1 MEKKDSN
8 ESLVTIEGGENV
20 KAAPPPCGFLKVVVI
35 LLSILVCFLIPFL
48 IYYFFLFFLGF
59 PINKWLRGLAIY
71 FWRGGSETSGEDPLP
86 SQGGDTC
93 TSPGED
99 SRGGTPQSGEGVGAP
114 QSNRGVG
121 TPLSGERVRAPQSG
135 EGVEAPQSGEALR
148 APQSDRGVGT
158 PQSGEGVEAP
168 QSDRGVGT
176 PQSGEGVEAPQ
187 SDRGVGTPQ
196 SSEALRAPQSDRGV
210 GTPQSGERVG
220 TRQSDGGVRA
230 SPLWNSVVRP
240 LAQKLIGP
248 QSLPRLIVR
257 DQFFGHTP
265 HVNGKDGGPETL
277 PEKVVPPVP
286 LTLSGQEKRFLGLGV

>member
-158 PQSGEGVEAP
+158 PQSGE
-168 QSDRGVGT
+168 
-176 PQSGEGVEAPQ
+176 
-187 SDRGVGTPQ
+187 
-196 SSEALRAPQSDRGV
+196 
-210 GTPQSGERVG
+210 RVG